1 MDNREHEAP
10 TADRG
15 MIAGEAAPG
24 VIRRRRIGCVVLTG
38 VAAAASIGC
47 GGASQPSVGD
57 CTTGDASKNTQEVT
71 VVDCADSEAKTQ
83 ITKKA
88 KSCPNLEAT
97 FDGQKYCLKPK

>member
-1 MDNREHEAP
+1 
-10 TADRG
+10 
-15 MIAGEAAPG
+15 
-24 VIRRRRIGCVVLTG
+24 
-38 VAAAASIGC
+38 
-47 GGASQPSVGD
+47 VGD

-71 VVDCADSEAKTQ
+71 LVDCADSEAKTQ